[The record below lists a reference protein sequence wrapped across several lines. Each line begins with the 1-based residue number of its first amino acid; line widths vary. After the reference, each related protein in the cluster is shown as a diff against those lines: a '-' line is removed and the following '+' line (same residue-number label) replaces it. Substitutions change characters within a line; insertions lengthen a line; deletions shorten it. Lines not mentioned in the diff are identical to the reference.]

1 MDEKKNNPRDFDLTT
16 PNLRL
21 PPNAARPPERPSPQ
35 FDDSDRDSANT
46 PYPREQRPNPS
57 APPRSNAFD
66 LTMVNLRMPHTDDD
80 DDEVPPPP
88 RQQQQPAKPQPAIR
102 PASRPTAPVAAAA
115 TATPHQRRVPMWA
128 WLLGG
133 GVATIILAA
142 AAVVAYLILTPDP
155 AFTLKVTNAPTGS
168 RVFVDGIDRGG
179 VPQADG
185 TILVKG
191 LKANEQRDIRVAHD
205 GYREWTIAVEGAGG
219 EVKEIRANMSLLVA
233 EPDAEIDYNG
243 RMVLVPVGPFQMGD
257 DSHNPDERPM
267 HTVELPAYYIDKY
280 EVTNEQYQK
289 FCDATNCDPPVN
301 PHWDPRYY
309 ETNPRMPVIGISF
322 AEAQGYARWANK
334 RLPTEQ
340 EWEKAAS
347 WDPKA
352 REKRQWPWGNQSDPE
367 RANMFS
373 KHPTEVGQ
381 YLDGVSFYGVHD
393 MAGNAREW
401 VDAFYQRYPGSTFS
415 DPNFGK
421 NLRVVRGGDFR
432 AKENYSR
439 TTKRTPV
446 SPELKSKP
454 EDTNTLNSSL
464 IGSSLIGF
472 RCAVLVND
480 QKLQA
485 FRQQTQKK
493 K

>member
-16 PNLRL
+16 PNIRL
-21 PPNAARPPERPSPQ
+21 PQNAARPFERPSPQ
-35 FDDSDRDSANT
+35 SDDSDRGSANT
-46 PYPREQRPNPS
+46 PYPKEQRPNPS
-57 APPRSNAFD
+57 TSTRSNAFD
-66 LTMVNLRMPHTDDD
+66 LTMVNLTMPHTDE
-80 DDEVPPPP
+80 DEDEIPPPPP
-88 RQQQQPAKPQPAIR
+88 RQPTTTTRPQPVTR
-102 PASRPTAPVAAAA
+102 PVSRPTAPVAAAGT
-115 TATPHQRRVPMWA
+115 TALPHQRRVPVWA

-133 GVATIILAA
+133 GVATTILG
-142 AAVVAYLILTPDP
+142 AAVVVGIWLATYDR
-155 AFTLKVTNAPTGS
+155 AFTLKVINAPPGS
-168 RVFVDGIDRGG
+168 RVFVDGKDSNG

-191 LKANEQRDIRVAHD
+191 LEADKQRDIRVARD
-205 GYREWTIAVEGAGG
+205 GYREWTTAVEGEGG
-219 EVKEIRANMSLLVA
+219 EVKEIRANMPLLVV
-233 EPDAEIDYNG
+233 EPDAEIDYTG
-243 RMVLVPVGPFQMGD
+243 RMVLVPAGSFQMGD

-267 HTVELPAYYIDKY
+267 HTVEEQPAYYIDKY
-280 EVTNEQYQK
+280 EVTNEQYKK

-301 PHWDPRYY
+301 PYWDPQYY
-309 ETNPRMPVIGISF
+309 ESNPRMPVIGISF
-322 AEAQGYARWANK
+322 AEAQAYARWANK

-367 RANMFS
+367 RANMYS
-373 KHPTEVGQ
+373 EHPTEVGQ
-381 YLDGVSFYGVHD
+381 YLGGVSFYGVHD

-415 DPNFGK
+415 DPKFGK
-421 NLRVVRGGDFR
+421 NLRVVRGGDFN
-432 AKENYSR
+432 AKENISR

-446 SPELKSKP
+446 PPELKTKP
-454 EDTNTLNSSL
+454 EDAKSSL
-464 IGSSLIGF
+464 VGF

-480 QKLQA
+480 QKLLA

-493 K
+493 